1 VKVLQIKEI
10 YGNLPQLETER
21 LVLRKIKYEDIDD
34 IHTYAS
40 NPEVS
45 KYVFWGAH
53 ETRAAT
59 EEYVKMVLALYEE
72 GKIAPWGIH
81 FKEDNKLIGTVDF
94 VSWQP
99 QHKTAEIGYALSV
112 DYWGRGIATEAAKEL
127 IRFGMKEMD
136 LVRIQAKSLVANI
149 GSERV
154 MEKAGMKFE
163 GILRNFIFVK
173 GAHYDVKMYSIIKED
188 TQI

>member
-1 VKVLQIKEI
+1 MRIEDI

-21 LVLRKIKYEDIDD
+21 LVLREISLEDIDD
-34 IHTYAS
+34 IHIYAS

-59 EEYVKMVLALYEE
+59 EEYVKMILALYEE

-81 FKEDNKLIGTVDF
+81 FKDDNKLIGTVDF

-99 QHKTAEIGYALSV
+99 QHKTAEIGYALSM
-112 DYWGRGIATEAAKEL
+112 DYWGRGIATEAVKEL
-127 IRFGMKEMD
+127 IKFGMSEME
-136 LVRIQAKSLVANI
+136 LVRIQAKALVANK

-154 MEKAGMKFE
+154 MEKAGMNFE
-163 GILRNFIFVK
+163 GILRKFIFMK

-188 TQI
+188 ASI

>member
-1 VKVLQIKEI
+1 MQIKDI

-21 LVLRKIKYEDIDD
+21 LILRKIRYDDIDD

-45 KYVFWGAH
+45 KYVFWSAH

-59 EEYVKMVLALYEE
+59 EEYVKMVLALYEQGE
-72 GKIAPWGIH
+72 IAPWGIH

-136 LVRIQAKSLVANI
+136 LVRVQAKSLVANI

-173 GAHYDVKMYSIIKED
+173 GAHYDVKMYSIIKKD

>member
-1 VKVLQIKEI
+1 MQIEDI
-10 YGNLPQLETER
+10 YRNLPQLETER
-21 LVLRKIKYEDIDD
+21 LILRKISLEDIDD
-34 IHTYAS
+34 IHIYAS

-45 KYVFWGAH
+45 KYVFWEAH

-59 EEYVKMVLALYEE
+59 EEYVKRILSLYKE

-81 FKEDNKLIGTVDF
+81 HKEDNKLIGTVDF

-99 QHKTAEIGYALSV
+99 QHKTAEIGYALSM

-127 IRFGMKEMD
+127 IRFGMNEMG
-136 LVRIQAKSLVANI
+136 LVRIQAKALVANK

-154 MEKAGMKFE
+154 MEKAGMKYE
-163 GILRNFIFVK
+163 GILRKFIFIK
-173 GAHYDVKMYSIIKED
+173 GAHYDVKMYSIIK
-188 TQI
+188 

>member
-1 VKVLQIKEI
+1 MQIKDI

-21 LVLRKIKYEDIDD
+21 LILRKIRHEDIDD

-53 ETRAAT
+53 ETREAT

-81 FKEDNKLIGTVDF
+81 YKGDNILIGTVDF
-94 VSWQP
+94 VSWNP
-99 QHKTAEIGYALSV
+99 QHKTAEIGYALSM
-112 DYWGRGIATEAAKEL
+112 DYWGRGIATEAANEL
-127 IRFGMKEMD
+127 IRFGMTEMD
-136 LVRIQAKSLVANI
+136 LVRIQAKSLVANK

-163 GILRNFIFVK
+163 GILRKFIYVK
-173 GAHYDVKMYSIIKED
+173 GAHYDVKMYAITKED
-188 TQI
+188 A

>member
-1 VKVLQIKEI
+1 MEIKDI
-10 YGNLPQLETER
+10 YGNLPELETER
-21 LVLRKIKYEDIDD
+21 LILRKIRYEDIDD

-53 ETRAAT
+53 ETRTAT
-59 EEYVKMVLALYEE
+59 EDYVKMIIALYED

-81 FKEDNKLIGTVDF
+81 YKEDNKLIGTVDF
-94 VSWQP
+94 VSWQT
-99 QHKTAEIGYALSV
+99 QHKTAEIGYALSK

-127 IRFGMKEMD
+127 IRFGMHEMD
-136 LVRIQAKSLVANI
+136 LVRIQAKSLVANV

-154 MEKAGMKFE
+154 MEKAGMTFE
-163 GILRNFIFVK
+163 GILRKFIYVK
-173 GAHYDVKMYSIIKED
+173 GAHYDVKMYSIIKENVL
-188 TQI
+188 

>member
-1 VKVLQIKEI
+1 MEI
-10 YGNLPQLETER
+10 NDVFGNLPVLETER
-21 LVLRKIKYEDIDD
+21 LVLRKIRYEDIGD

-53 ETRAAT
+53 ETREAT
-59 EEYVKMVLALYEE
+59 EDYVKMILTLYAE

-81 FKEDNKLIGTVDF
+81 YKEDNKLIGTVDF
-94 VSWQP
+94 VSWQT
-99 QHKTAEIGYALSV
+99 QHKTAELGYALSK

-127 IRFGMKEMD
+127 IRFGMEEMG
-136 LVRIQAKSLVANI
+136 LVRIQAKSLVANV

-154 MEKAGMKFE
+154 MEKAGMTFE
-163 GILRNFIFVK
+163 GILRKFIYVK
-173 GAHYDVKMYSIIKED
+173 GAHYDVKMYAIIKED
-188 TQI
+188 V

>member
-1 VKVLQIKEI
+1 MRIEDI
-10 YGNLPQLETER
+10 YENLPQLETER
-21 LVLRKIKYEDIDD
+21 LILRKISLEDIDD

-45 KYVFWGAH
+45 KYVFWEAH
-53 ETRAAT
+53 KTRAAT
-59 EEYVKMVLALYEE
+59 EEYVKMILALYEE

-81 FKEDNKLIGTVDF
+81 YKEDNKLIGTVDF

-99 QHKTAEIGYALSV
+99 QHKTAEIGYALSM

-127 IRFGMKEMD
+127 IRFGMKEMK
-136 LVRIQAKSLVANI
+136 LVRIQAKALVANK

-154 MEKAGMKFE
+154 MEKAGMNFE
-163 GILRNFIFVK
+163 GILRKFIFIK
-173 GAHYDVKMYSIIKED
+173 GAHYDVKMYSIIRED
-188 TQI
+188 ASI

>member
-1 VKVLQIKEI
+1 MQLLDI
-10 YGNLPQLETER
+10 YGNLPELETER
-21 LVLRKIKYEDIDD
+21 LVLRKIRYDDIDD
-34 IHTYAS
+34 IHAYAS

-45 KYVFWGAH
+45 KYVFWSAH
-53 ETRAAT
+53 ETIAAT
-59 EEYVKMVLALYEE
+59 EDYVKTILALYEE
-72 GKIAPWGIH
+72 GKIAPWGIQY
-81 FKEDNKLIGTVDF
+81 KENRKLIGTVDF

-99 QHKTAEIGYALSV
+99 QHKTAEIGYALSM

-127 IRFGMKEMD
+127 IRFGMNEMD
-136 LVRIQAKSLVANI
+136 LVRIQAKSLVANV

-163 GILRNFIFVK
+163 GILRKFIFVK

-188 TQI
+188 AQI

>member
-1 VKVLQIKEI
+1 MSGVTKMLIEDI

-21 LVLRKIKYEDIDD
+21 LILRKISLEDIDD
-34 IHTYAS
+34 IHIYAS

-45 KYVFWGAH
+45 KYVLWGAH
-53 ETRAAT
+53 ETRAVT
-59 EEYVKMVLALYEE
+59 EEYVKMILALYEE
-72 GKIAPWGIH
+72 GKIAPWGIQY
-81 FKEDNKLIGTVDF
+81 KKDNKLIGTVDF

-99 QHKTAEIGYALSV
+99 QHKTAEIGYALSM

-127 IRFGMKEMD
+127 IRFGMNEMD
-136 LVRIQAKSLVANI
+136 LVRIQAKALVANK

-163 GILRNFIFVK
+163 GILRKFIFIK
-173 GAHYDVKMYSIIKED
+173 GAHYDVKMYSIIK
-188 TQI
+188 

>member
-1 VKVLQIKEI
+1 MQREEI
-10 YGNLPQLETER
+10 FGNLPQLETER
-21 LVLRKIKYEDIDD
+21 LILRKIRYEDIDD
-34 IHTYAS
+34 IHNYAS
-40 NPEVS
+40 DPEVS

-59 EEYVKMVLALYEE
+59 EKYVKLILALYEE

-81 FKEDNKLIGTVDF
+81 YKEDNKLIGTIDF

-99 QHKTAEIGYALSV
+99 QHKTAEIGYALSM

-127 IRFGMKEMD
+127 IRFGMNDMD
-136 LVRIQAKSLVANI
+136 LVRVQAKSLVANK

-163 GILRNFIFVK
+163 GILRKYIYIK
-173 GAHYDVKMYSIIKED
+173 GAHYDVKMYSIIKENA
-188 TQI
+188 